1 VQDER
6 CSCERRVSELAVAY
20 LGLGSNLGEREENL
34 RQALTLLS
42 LKVNLDEVSSVYETE
57 PVGYK
62 EQPLFL
68 NLVCRITTNL
78 PPEELF
84 RLAKDIET
92 RMGRVPSK
100 QRNLPRLIDID
111 ILFYDNKIME
121 TQDLTIPHPRLKDRA
136 FVLIPLNEIA
146 PDLVHPKLGK
156 SVARLANDVKGQKG
170 VRKWYYMK

>member
-1 VQDER
+1 
-6 CSCERRVSELAVAY
+6 LAIAY
-20 LGLGSNLGEREENL
+20 LCLGSNLGEREENL

-42 LKVNLDEVSSVYETE
+42 LKVNIEEVSSVYETE

-68 NLVCRITTNL
+68 NLACRITTNL
-78 PPEELF
+78 PPEELLPF
-84 RLAKDIET
+84 AKDIET
-92 RMGRVPSK
+92 RMGRIPSFP
-100 QRNLPRLIDID
+100 NSPRIIDID
-111 ILFYDNKIME
+111 ILFYDNKIIE

-136 FVLIPLNEIA
+136 FVLIPLAEIA

-156 SVARLANDVKGQKG
+156 NIAQLAKDVKGQKG

>member
-1 VQDER
+1 MQYER
-6 CSCERRVSELAVAY
+6 CYCERRVIELATAY
-20 LGLGSNLGEREENL
+20 LCLGSNLGDREENI

-42 LKVNLDEVSSVYETE
+42 PKVNLDEVSSLYETE

-68 NLVCRITTNL
+68 NQVCRITTNL
-78 PPEELF
+78 PPEELLH
-84 RLAKDIET
+84 LAKEIET
-92 RMGRVPSK
+92 GMGRVPSG
-100 QRNLPRLIDID
+100 QINSPRPIDID

-121 TQDLTIPHPRLKDRA
+121 TQNLTIPHPRLQDRT

-156 SVARLANDVKGQKG
+156 SIAQLAKGVKGQKG